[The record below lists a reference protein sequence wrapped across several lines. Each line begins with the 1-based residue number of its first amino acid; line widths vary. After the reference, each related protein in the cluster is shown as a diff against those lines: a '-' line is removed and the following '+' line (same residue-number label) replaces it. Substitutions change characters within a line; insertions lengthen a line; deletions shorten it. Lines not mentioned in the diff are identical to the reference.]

1 VLAAEQSAEIVD
13 RRALLQRDP
22 ELFLADRLAQGS
34 EQSNTTLR
42 PGVPIPSRCED
53 RFLASPMSPLNAEAR
68 RADSLEMRESLP
80 RELHERVEASLD
92 RIRPALIADGGNVE
106 LLDVAGDGTVRLEL
120 QGACASCPAQS
131 ATLRYGIERVLLSEV
146 DGIRGVVALPPRA
159 PDRSE

>member
-1 VLAAEQSAEIVD
+1 
-13 RRALLQRDP
+13 
-22 ELFLADRLAQGS
+22 
-34 EQSNTTLR
+34 
-42 PGVPIPSRCED
+42 
-53 RFLASPMSPLNAEAR
+53 
-68 RADSLEMRESLP
+68 MRESLP

-131 ATLRYGIERVLLSEV
+131 ATLRYGIERVLLSEI